1 MKARPRIL
9 SFIRALV
16 LCLPL
21 IVCSSCGF
29 FFRQPALPRH
39 AAIDPGAD
47 DKFALL
53 VENADIIYFP
63 SELVGLP
70 RDSESSWKL
79 VEALQRNGGRFALGW
94 DLIGGE
100 EQSTLDQWR
109 DQQLPIESIGRLHL
123 HGSPRESESG
133 RAFLRETSKRG
144 AHFIALRAEYETSS
158 FSEEF
163 AAERIAGYFRDH
175 RDEKLLVFLHRRH
188 LGNKRGVPYFVAQKV
203 KARQLVLDS
212 RQHPPESPRLLAGRG
227 NWPRQTL
234 IARRFEIVD
243 SAPGARSD
251 QL

>member
-94 DLIGGE
+94 DLIGG
-100 EQSTLDQWR
+100 D
-109 DQQLPIESIGRLHL
+109 
-123 HGSPRESESG
+123 ESETC
-133 RAFLRETSKRG
+133 RAFLREAGKRG
-144 AHFIALRAEYETSS
+144 ASFMALRAESETALLR
-158 FSEEF
+158 EEF
-163 AAERIAGYFRDH
+163 AAERIAGYFREH
-175 RDEKLLVFLHRRH
+175 RDEKLLVFLHRRY
-188 LGNKRGVPYFVAQKV
+188 LGNKRGVPYLVAQKV

-227 NWPRQTL
+227 SWPRQPR
-234 IARRFEIVD
+234 IVRRFQIVNG
-243 SAPGARSD
+243 APAAGSD